1 MNDRAPSSPHIFISM
16 YPLSFCDCVA
26 TEPEE
31 DEQSEFVAPR
41 IEVRSRA
48 EVTLGGRRKC
58 HEVLCDRVCTET
70 GLDPERY
77 RYVDRN
83 RVFRVSTA
91 VARPG
96 VEGLGWRGSRGR
108 PRGLRA
114 GGLRPRYARGVIRL
128 IMQYL
133 KENSLYR
140 ALATLQEETTVSLN
154 TVDSIESFVAD
165 INSGHW
171 DTVLQAIQSLKLP
184 DKTLIDLYEQ
194 VVLELIELRELGAA
208 RSLLRQTDP
217 MIMLKQTQPE
227 RYIHLENLLARS
239 YFDPR
244 EAYPDGSS
252 KEKRR
257 AAIAQAL
264 AGEVSVVPPS
274 RLMALLGQA
283 LKWQQHQGLLP
294 PGMTIDLFRGKAAV
308 KDVEEEK
315 FPTQL
320 SRHIKFGQKSHVEC
334 ARFSP
339 DGQYL
344 VTGSVDGFIE
354 VWNFTTGKIRKDL
367 KYQAQDNFMM
377 MDDAV
382 LCMCF
387 SRDTEMLA
395 TGAQDGKIKVWKI
408 QSGQCLRRFERAHSK
423 GVTCL
428 SFSKDSSQILSAS
441 FDQTIRIHGLKSGK
455 TLKEFRGH
463 SSFVNEATFT
473 QDGHY
478 IISASSDGT
487 VKIWNM
493 KTTECSNTFKSLGST
508 AGTDITVN
516 SVILLPKNPEHFV
529 VCNRSNTVVIMNM
542 QGQIVRSFSSGKREG
557 GDFVC
562 CALSPRGEWIYCVGE
577 DFVLY
582 CFSTVTGKLER
593 TLTVHEKDVIGIAH
607 HPHQNLIATYS
618 EDGLLKLWKP

>member
-1 MNDRAPSSPHIFISM
+1 MSIEIESS
-16 YPLSFCDCVA
+16 D
-26 TEPEE
+26 
-31 DEQSEFVAPR
+31 
-41 IEVRSRA
+41 
-48 EVTLGGRRKC
+48 
-58 HEVLCDRVCTET
+58 
-70 GLDPERY
+70 
-77 RYVDRN
+77 
-83 RVFRVSTA
+83 
-91 VARPG
+91 
-96 VEGLGWRGSRGR
+96 
-108 PRGLRA
+108 
-114 GGLRPRYARGVIRL
+114 VIRL

-133 KENSLYR
+133 KENSLHR

-244 EAYPDGSS
+244 E
-252 KEKRR
+252 
-257 AAIAQAL
+257 
-264 AGEVSVVPPS
+264 V
-274 RLMALLGQA
+274 A

>member
-1 MNDRAPSSPHIFISM
+1 MS
-16 YPLSFCDCVA
+16 L
-26 TEPEE
+26 
-31 DEQSEFVAPR
+31 
-41 IEVRSRA
+41 EVESA
-48 EVTLGGRRKC
+48 
-58 HEVLCDRVCTET
+58 D
-70 GLDPERY
+70 
-77 RYVDRN
+77 
-83 RVFRVSTA
+83 
-91 VARPG
+91 
-96 VEGLGWRGSRGR
+96 
-108 PRGLRA
+108 
-114 GGLRPRYARGVIRL
+114 VIRL

-133 KENSLYR
+133 KENNLHR
-140 ALATLQEETTVSLN
+140 TLTTLQEETTVSLN

-257 AAIAQAL
+257 VAIAQAL

-274 RLMALLGQA
+274 RLMALLGQVGDMFLYTWNIWSFHVNSA
-283 LKWQQHQGLLP
+283 HILIYDQDNIMQISILTTISVSQSLKWQQHQGLLP

-308 KDVEEEK
+308 KDVEEER

-320 SRHIKFGQKSHVEC
+320 TRHIKFGQKSHVEC
-334 ARFSP
+334 SRFSP

-428 SFSKDSSQILSAS
+428 SFCKDSSQLLSAS
-441 FDQTIRIHGLKSGK
+441 FDQTIRVHGLKSGK
-455 TLKEFRGH
+455 SLKEFRGH

-473 QDGHY
+473 PDGHH

-487 VKIWNM
+487 VKVWNM
-493 KTTECSNTFKSLGST
+493 KTTECTNTFKSLGTS

-516 SVILLPKNPEHFV
+516 NVILLPKNPEHFV

-562 CALSPRGEWIYCVGE
+562 CTLSPRGEWIYCVGE

-607 HPHQNLIATYS
+607 HPHQNLISTYS

>member
-1 MNDRAPSSPHIFISM
+1 MSIEIESS
-16 YPLSFCDCVA
+16 D
-26 TEPEE
+26 
-31 DEQSEFVAPR
+31 
-41 IEVRSRA
+41 
-48 EVTLGGRRKC
+48 
-58 HEVLCDRVCTET
+58 
-70 GLDPERY
+70 
-77 RYVDRN
+77 
-83 RVFRVSTA
+83 
-91 VARPG
+91 
-96 VEGLGWRGSRGR
+96 
-108 PRGLRA
+108 
-114 GGLRPRYARGVIRL
+114 VIRL

-133 KENSLYR
+133 KENSLHR

-239 YFDPR
+239 YLSYSCD
-244 EAYPDGSS
+244 AYPDGSS

-274 RLMALLGQA
+274 RLMALLGQ
-283 LKWQQHQGLLP
+283 
-294 PGMTIDLFRGKAAV
+294 
-308 KDVEEEK
+308 
-315 FPTQL
+315 
-320 SRHIKFGQKSHVEC
+320 FGQKSHVEC

>member
-1 MNDRAPSSPHIFISM
+1 MS
-16 YPLSFCDCVA
+16 
-26 TEPEE
+26 
-31 DEQSEFVAPR
+31 
-41 IEVRSRA
+41 IEIESA
-48 EVTLGGRRKC
+48 
-58 HEVLCDRVCTET
+58 D
-70 GLDPERY
+70 
-77 RYVDRN
+77 
-83 RVFRVSTA
+83 
-91 VARPG
+91 
-96 VEGLGWRGSRGR
+96 
-108 PRGLRA
+108 
-114 GGLRPRYARGVIRL
+114 VIRL

-133 KENSLYR
+133 KENNLQKT
-140 ALATLQEETTVSLN
+140 LVTLQEETTVSLN

-274 RLMALLGQA
+274 RLMALLGQVSKIFLSTRYEPSRLLQSFGFIVIVCFSLKS

-308 KDVEEEK
+308 KDVEDER

-320 SRHIKFGQKSHVEC
+320 CRHIKFGQKSHVEC
-334 ARFSP
+334 SRFSP

-382 LCMCF
+382 LCMSF

-395 TGAQDGKIKVWKI
+395 TGAQDGKMKVWKI
-408 QSGQCLRRFERAHSK
+408 QSGQCLRRYERAHSK

-428 SFSKDSSQILSAS
+428 SFSKDSTQILSAS

-455 TLKEFRGH
+455 CLKEFRGH
-463 SSFVNEATFT
+463 SSFVNEATLT
-473 QDGHY
+473 PDGHHV
-478 IISASSDGT
+478 ISASSDGT
-487 VKIWNM
+487 VKIWNV
-493 KTTECSNTFKSLGST
+493 KTTECTSTFKSLGTS

-516 SVILLPKNPEHFV
+516 NVILLPKNPEHFV
-529 VCNRSNTVVIMNM
+529 VCNRSNTMVIMNM

-562 CALSPRGEWIYCVGE
+562 CTLSPRGEWIYCVGE

-582 CFSTVTGKLER
+582 CFSTATGKLER

>member
-1 MNDRAPSSPHIFISM
+1 MS
-16 YPLSFCDCVA
+16 
-26 TEPEE
+26 
-31 DEQSEFVAPR
+31 
-41 IEVRSRA
+41 IEIESADV
-48 EVTLGGRRKC
+48 V
-58 HEVLCDRVCTET
+58 
-70 GLDPERY
+70 
-77 RYVDRN
+77 
-83 RVFRVSTA
+83 
-91 VARPG
+91 
-96 VEGLGWRGSRGR
+96 
-108 PRGLRA
+108 
-114 GGLRPRYARGVIRL
+114 RL

-133 KENSLYR
+133 KENNLHR
-140 ALATLQEETTVSLN
+140 TLATLQEETTVSLN

-244 EAYPDGSS
+244 E
-252 KEKRR
+252 
-257 AAIAQAL
+257 
-264 AGEVSVVPPS
+264 
-274 RLMALLGQA
+274 A

-463 SSFVNEATFT
+463 TSFVNEVTFT

-478 IISASSDGT
+478 ILSASSDGS
-487 VKIWNM
+487 VKIWNV
-493 KTTECSNTFKSLGST
+493 KTTECANTFKSLGSS

-516 SVILLPKNPEHFV
+516 SVHLLPKNPEHFV

-562 CALSPRGEWIYCVGE
+562 CCLSPRGEWIYCVGE

-607 HPHQNLIATYS
+607 HPHQNLIGTYS

>member
-1 MNDRAPSSPHIFISM
+1 CS
-16 YPLSFCDCVA
+16 
-26 TEPEE
+26 
-31 DEQSEFVAPR
+31 
-41 IEVRSRA
+41 
-48 EVTLGGRRKC
+48 
-58 HEVLCDRVCTET
+58 
-70 GLDPERY
+70 
-77 RYVDRN
+77 
-83 RVFRVSTA
+83 
-91 VARPG
+91 
-96 VEGLGWRGSRGR
+96 
-108 PRGLRA
+108 
-114 GGLRPRYARGVIRL
+114 VIRL

-133 KENSLYR
+133 KENSLHR

-441 FDQTIRIHGLKSGK
+441 FDQTIR
-455 TLKEFRGH
+455 
-463 SSFVNEATFT
+463 
-473 QDGHY
+473 
-478 IISASSDGT
+478 
-487 VKIWNM
+487 
-493 KTTECSNTFKSLGST
+493 
-508 AGTDITVN
+508 
-516 SVILLPKNPEHFV
+516 
-529 VCNRSNTVVIMNM
+529 
-542 QGQIVRSFSSGKREG
+542 
-557 GDFVC
+557 
-562 CALSPRGEWIYCVGE
+562 
-577 DFVLY
+577 
-582 CFSTVTGKLER
+582 
-593 TLTVHEKDVIGIAH
+593 
-607 HPHQNLIATYS
+607 
-618 EDGLLKLWKP
+618 

>member
-1 MNDRAPSSPHIFISM
+1 MSIEIESS
-16 YPLSFCDCVA
+16 D
-26 TEPEE
+26 
-31 DEQSEFVAPR
+31 
-41 IEVRSRA
+41 
-48 EVTLGGRRKC
+48 
-58 HEVLCDRVCTET
+58 
-70 GLDPERY
+70 
-77 RYVDRN
+77 
-83 RVFRVSTA
+83 
-91 VARPG
+91 
-96 VEGLGWRGSRGR
+96 
-108 PRGLRA
+108 
-114 GGLRPRYARGVIRL
+114 VIRL

-133 KENSLYR
+133 KENNLHR
-140 ALATLQEETTVSLN
+140 TLATLQEETTVSLN

-264 AGEVSVVPPS
+264 AGEVSVVPPA

-395 TGAQDGKIKVWKI
+395 SGAQDGKIKKRYAVQSDFYILKSENINLNGGNVLSWKMH
-408 QSGQCLRRFERAHSK
+408 GE
-423 GVTCL
+423 
-428 SFSKDSSQILSAS
+428 ILEAL
-441 FDQTIRIHGLKSGK
+441 FFLNYRIHGLKSGK

-493 KTTECSNTFKSLGST
+493 KTTECASTFKSLGST

-562 CALSPRGEWIYCVGE
+562 CTLSPRGEWIYCVGE

-607 HPHQNLIATYS
+607 HPHQNMISTYS